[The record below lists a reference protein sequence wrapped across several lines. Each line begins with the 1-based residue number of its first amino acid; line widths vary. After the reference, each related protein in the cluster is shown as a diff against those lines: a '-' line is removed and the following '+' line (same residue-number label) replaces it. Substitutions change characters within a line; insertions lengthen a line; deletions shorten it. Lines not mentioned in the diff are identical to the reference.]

1 MAKDAKQATR
11 EKIIIKT
18 SFIGIAANIFLAAF
32 KAAVGLASHS
42 IAIVLDAVNNLSD
55 ALSSVITIIGTR
67 LAGKPADKKHPFG
80 HGRIEYL
87 TAMII
92 AVIVLYAG
100 LTSLFESVK
109 KIIHPETA
117 DYTPTTLI
125 IVAAAVIVKI
135 VLGRYVLSVGK
146 RVHSDS
152 LVASGQDA
160 SFDAIISASTL
171 AAAFIFILF
180 HISLEAWLGAAI
192 SLVIIKSG
200 SEMLS
205 GTIAEVLGKRVEPEI
220 ADQVKRLVEKT
231 PEVRGAYDL
240 TLHNY
245 GPEKLIGSVH
255 VEVDEDVPISRID
268 EMSREIQRRVYTESG
283 VAIEAVGIYAV
294 SSHDATA
301 KAMKKKILGLIWAH
315 DYILETH
322 GFHLNKEKNIISVD
336 FVADFNCPDRQA
348 LYKEICREIKEAYPD
363 YELMLQMDIDVSDG
377 RKG

>member
-1 MAKDAKQATR
+1 MAEEAKKQSSR
-11 EKIIIKT
+11 ERIIIKT
-18 SFIGIAANIFLAAF
+18 SVIGIAANIFLAAF
-32 KAAVGLASHS
+32 KAAVGLASNS

-80 HGRIEYL
+80 HGRIEYI

-100 LTSLFESVK
+100 ITSLLESVK

-117 DYTPTTLI
+117 EYTVTTLI
-125 IVAAAVIVKI
+125 IVAVAVIVKL
-135 VLGRYVLSVGK
+135 VLGRYVFTVGK

-171 AAAFIFILF
+171 VAALIFIFL
-180 HISLEAWLGAAI
+180 HISLESWLGAAI
-192 SLVIIKSG
+192 SIVIIKSG
-200 SEMLS
+200 FEMLS
-205 GTIAEVLGKRVEPEI
+205 DTIAEVLGKRVEPEI
-220 ADQVKRLVEKT
+220 AETVKRMVEET

-268 EMSREIQRRVYTESG
+268 EMSREIQHRVYENSG

-294 SSHDATA
+294 SSHDPEALT
-301 KAMKKKILGLIWAH
+301 KKKKILALIWAH
-315 DYILETH
+315 DFILETH
-322 GFHLNKEKNIISVD
+322 GFHVNKKEKKISVD
-336 FVADFNCPDRQA
+336 FVADFSCPDRQA
-348 LYKEICREIKEAYPD
+348 LYADICREIKEAYPD

-377 RKG
+377 RK

>member
-1 MAKDAKQATR
+1 MAEEAKKQSSR
-11 EKIIIKT
+11 ERIIIKT
-18 SFIGIAANIFLAAF
+18 SVIGIAANIFLSAF
-32 KAAVGLASHS
+32 KAAVGLASNS

-80 HGRIEYL
+80 HGRIEYI

-100 LTSLFESVK
+100 ITSLLESVK

-117 DYTPTTLI
+117 EYKVTALI
-125 IVAAAVIVKI
+125 IVAVAVIVKL
-135 VLGRYVLSVGK
+135 VLGRYVFTVGK

-152 LVASGQDA
+152 LIASGQDA

-171 AAAFIFILF
+171 VAALIFMFL
-180 HISLEAWLGAAI
+180 HISLESWLGAAI
-192 SLVIIKSG
+192 SIVIIKSG
-200 SEMLS
+200 FEMLS
-205 GTIAEVLGKRVEPEI
+205 DTIAEVLGKRVEPEI
-220 ADQVKRLVEKT
+220 AETVKRMVEET

-268 EMSREIQRRVYTESG
+268 EMSREIQHRVYE
-283 VAIEAVGIYAV
+283 
-294 SSHDATA
+294 
-301 KAMKKKILGLIWAH
+301 
-315 DYILETH
+315 
-322 GFHLNKEKNIISVD
+322 
-336 FVADFNCPDRQA
+336 
-348 LYKEICREIKEAYPD
+348 
-363 YELMLQMDIDVSDG
+363 
-377 RKG
+377 

>member
-1 MAKDAKQATR
+1 MAEEAKKQSSR
-11 EKIIIKT
+11 ERIVIKT
-18 SFIGIAANIFLAAF
+18 SVIGIAANIFLSAF
-32 KAAVGLASHS
+32 KAAVGLASNS

-80 HGRIEYL
+80 HGRIEYI

-100 LTSLFESVK
+100 ITSLLESVK

-117 DYTPTTLI
+117 EYTVTALV
-125 IVAAAVIVKI
+125 IVAVAVIVKL
-135 VLGRYVLSVGK
+135 VLGRYVFTVGK
-146 RVHSDS
+146 KVHSDS
-152 LVASGQDA
+152 LVAA
-160 SFDAIISASTL
+160 LI
-171 AAAFIFILF
+171 FIFL
-180 HISLEAWLGAAI
+180 HISLESWLGAAI
-192 SLVIIKSG
+192 SIVIIKSG
-200 SEMLS
+200 FEMLS
-205 GTIAEVLGKRVEPEI
+205 DTIAEVLGKRVEPEI
-220 ADQVKRLVEKT
+220 AETVKRMVEET

-245 GPEKLIGSVH
+245 GPDKLIGSVH

-268 EMSREIQRRVYTESG
+268 EMSREIQHRVYEKSG

-294 SSHDATA
+294 SSHDPEAL
-301 KAMKKKILGLIWAH
+301 AMKKKILALIWAH
-315 DYILETH
+315 DFILETH
-322 GFHLNKEKNIISVD
+322 GFHVNKKEKKISVD

-348 LYKEICREIKEAYPD
+348 LYADICREIKEAYPD

-377 RKG
+377 RK